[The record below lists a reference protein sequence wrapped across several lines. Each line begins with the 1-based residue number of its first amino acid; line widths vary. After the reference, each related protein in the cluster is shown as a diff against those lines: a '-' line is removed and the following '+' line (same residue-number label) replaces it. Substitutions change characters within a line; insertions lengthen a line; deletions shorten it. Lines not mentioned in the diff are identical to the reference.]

1 MRRRATRRCRTCS
14 QTLVRRFEWPTA
26 RPHEKEQ
33 PSGSRS
39 RYDGLVESDLRHLPV
54 SREDPAGRIVYRD
67 GRRAVVLRP
76 ALTTDAEA
84 IAAAVAASL
93 PELRPFMPW
102 AHGDNSPRAQLERLK
117 TAEAD
122 YRAGRELQM
131 TLADETTGE
140 LLTFVGLHPRTVL
153 NPSALEIGYWTP
165 TPHANRGFATLATRI
180 AVIYAFELLDCD
192 RVQVMHDEANP
203 SSRRVVEKCGFRFE
217 GTMRNAI
224 AAPSEQLVASG
235 YRGTNL
241 TRLYALVPEDRAALD
256 WYVPTL
262 RALTVEN
269 LAGYSISLAG
279 LPR

>member
-1 MRRRATRRCRTCS
+1 
-14 QTLVRRFEWPTA
+14 V
-26 RPHEKEQ
+26 
-33 PSGSRS
+33 
-39 RYDGLVESDLRHLPV
+39 DSDLRRLPV

-67 GRRAVVLRP
+67 GRRALVLRP
-76 ALTTDAEA
+76 TLVTDADA

-102 AHGDNSPRAQLERLK
+102 AHRDNSPRAQLERLK
-117 TAEAD
+117 KAEAD

-131 TLADETTGE
+131 ALADEATGE
-140 LLTFVGLHPRTVL
+140 LLTFVGLHPRIAL
-153 NPSALEIGYWTP
+153 NPSGFEVGYWTP

-180 AVIYAFELLDCD
+180 AIVYAIELLDCA
-192 RVQVMHDEANP
+192 RVQIMHDEANP

-224 AAPSEQLVASG
+224 AAPSADLVASG
-235 YRGTNL
+235 YRATSL
-241 TRLYALVPEDRAALD
+241 TRLYGLVPEDRASLD

-269 LAGYSISLAG
+269 LAGHPVPLAG